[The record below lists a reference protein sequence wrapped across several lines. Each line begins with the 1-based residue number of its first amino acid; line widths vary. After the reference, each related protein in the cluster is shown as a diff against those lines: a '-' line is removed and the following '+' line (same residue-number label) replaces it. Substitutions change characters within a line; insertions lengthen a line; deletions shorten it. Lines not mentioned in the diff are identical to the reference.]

1 MNAIDH
7 GVPGRS
13 IFPVEGW
20 IGVAGTPANGQAG
33 HFESL
38 CDAPSGF
45 AGGAEDQRDWLSR
58 FHRVHLHRLM

>member
-1 MNAIDH
+1 MNAIDY

-20 IGVAGTPANGQAG
+20 IGIARTPANGQAG
-33 HFESL
+33 SLEPL

-45 AGGAEDQRDWLSR
+45 AGGAEDQRDGLGR